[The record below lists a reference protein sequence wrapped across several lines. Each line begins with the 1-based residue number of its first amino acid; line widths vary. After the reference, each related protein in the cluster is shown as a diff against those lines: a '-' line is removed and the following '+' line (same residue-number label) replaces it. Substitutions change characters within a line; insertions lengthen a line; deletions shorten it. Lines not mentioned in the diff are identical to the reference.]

1 MDIDNLNQESYSN
14 LLQTK
19 EFWNLFDS
27 KKIFLYQ
34 EDSVVFKNNIR
45 DFLGYDYIGAPWNI
59 IYQLGSAWRCGGRL

>member
-1 MDIDNLNQESYSN
+1 MDIDNLNKKSYSN

-34 EDSVVFKNNIR
+34 EDSIVFKNNIR
-45 DFLGYDYIGAPWNI
+45 DYHFLVIDLKKWNVLTIYISVLLSTRI
-59 IYQLGSAWRCGGRL
+59 